1 MILVFIGSSVGGGVL
16 VQRCSSILLVLELA
30 LDDFD
35 LHWSPEHIDVLVIRT
50 DYYAVRTI
58 CNCYLKESGSLM

>member
-1 MILVFIGSSVGGGVL
+1 
-16 VQRCSSILLVLELA
+16 LVLELA
-30 LDDFD
+30 LDYFD

-58 CNCYLKESGSLM
+58 CNCYSKESGSLM